1 MIVTA
6 AIPMIS
12 IVVFALWSGYYTFRF
27 GPRGVKWVFGPWGLK
42 NFRALTLT
50 FRHYVN
56 AIIDMGFPKGM
67 NPLHFSAY
75 YGDIEHLRY
84 VIQFDDIRADDT
96 MENGNTALHLA
107 AQNGFSEICYIL
119 ARGQNLWLIYYD
131 SWLKNH

>member
-1 MIVTA
+1 M
-6 AIPMIS
+6 
-12 IVVFALWSGYYTFRF
+12 
-27 GPRGVKWVFGPWGLK
+27 
-42 NFRALTLT
+42 T

-119 ARGQNLWLIYYD
+119 AKGQTNAYYKLNYSKSRPIYSKRIQ
-131 SWLKNH
+131 SWYRRAQ

>member
-1 MIVTA
+1 
-6 AIPMIS
+6 
-12 IVVFALWSGYYTFRF
+12 
-27 GPRGVKWVFGPWGLK
+27 
-42 NFRALTLT
+42 
-50 FRHYVN
+50 
-56 AIIDMGFPKGM
+56 MGFPKGM

-119 ARGQNLWLIYYD
+119 AKGQKVGLSLIISYSKLRPIYSKRIQ
-131 SWLKNH
+131 SWYRRAQ